1 MKLRL
6 ALGGAL
12 LLAAC
17 EIPEPDRD
25 LRLKYEADAAAESA
39 KAAHPQADTLAP
51 DSAGRTRTTG
61 PFARDRG

>member
-6 ALGGAL
+6 AAGGAL

-25 LRLKYEADAAAESA
+25 LRLKYEADLAAESA
-39 KAAHPQADTLAP
+39 KAAHPAAADTLAP
-51 DSAGRTRTTG
+51 SADTTG
-61 PFARDRG
+61 RAPSALHE